1 MKEGYI
7 IIMASRGVMPD
18 LTRFVQLVVFVM
30 LFRRIFDTKNN
41 LQSTAI
47 FYRKV
52 ASSVKSAGD
61 AFFLFKYKGFNAYRG
76 LFF

>member
-1 MKEGYI
+1 
-7 IIMASRGVMPD
+7 MASRGVMPD

-61 AFFLFKYKGFNAYRG
+61 AFFFLNTKDSMPIEGFFFNLF
-76 LFF
+76 L